1 MDAAR
6 LGVVSSPCRP
16 EPRETKSPS
25 QFPSQRASGR
35 RCVPEASRSP
45 ETTAR
50 FRTRLCPVFGYIG
63 VRMSGSNPVTLTRD
77 VEAALVPV
85 GTKVTLMKGEQAYIT
100 QSLGGSYT
108 VIVNG
113 NMFRIEGK
121 DADAL
126 GLPVQTP
133 TLSTGKPMTREE
145 VEKQVWEVL
154 KTCYDPEIPVNIVD
168 LGLIYDCVVTPI
180 EGKPDTYRVD
190 VKMTLT
196 APGCGMGPMIAQDAQ
211 NKILSIEAVEE
222 ANVEVVWDPPWNQ
235 SMLSEAAK
243 LQLGLL

>member
-1 MDAAR
+1 M
-6 LGVVSSPCRP
+6 
-16 EPRETKSPS
+16 ETHAPK
-25 QFPSQRASGR
+25 
-35 RCVPEASRSP
+35 
-45 ETTAR
+45 
-50 FRTRLCPVFGYIG
+50 
-63 VRMSGSNPVTLTRD
+63 TLTRD
-77 VEAALVPV
+77 VEATVIPI

-100 QSLGGSYT
+100 QSLGGTYT

-126 GLPVQTP
+126 GLEATPQTRAAAPVQP
-133 TLSTGKPMTREE
+133 VTREQ
-145 VEKQVWEVL
+145 VEQQVWAAL

-168 LGLIYDCVVTPI
+168 LGLIYDCVVTPLNDS
-180 EGKPDTYRVD
+180 GTSFRVD

-211 NKILSIEAVEE
+211 NKILSIEAVDE